1 MSLEEFRAKL
11 QEKLKENRE
20 SFEGTYKS
28 EINELLGLSKDEIDS
43 ITPDITDLLVYS
55 QLIEV
60 VKEAS
65 RLNVSQAELKERITD
80 LGDVAIKIAKKIP
93 SIANLFI

>member
-28 EINELLGLSKDEIDS
+28 EINELLGLSRDEIDS
-43 ITPDITDLLVYS
+43 ITPDTTDLLVYS